1 MDNSPWSKGEK
12 MTNYG
17 PEEILDLN
25 TSFERPLS
33 KLSENHK
40 INVIRQM
47 ELKKD
52 THAKPKSIVLPRCVP
67 GCIADRH

>member
-1 MDNSPWSKGEK
+1 

-17 PEEILDLN
+17 PKEILDLN

-40 INVIRQM
+40 INAIGQM
-47 ELKKD
+47 ELKLWPFKD
-52 THAKPKSIVLPRCVP
+52 ACAKPKSIV
-67 GCIADRH
+67 